1 MAQSP
6 DCYILAVQWTHDTC
20 WAQNVPLL
28 DSKMLQLRAA
38 EAFYMS
44 YPAWRCLRARMVAG
58 RLGSTGAERFSK
70 RSSVFLERASRALLP
85 GPLTRA
91 PRRSDICSS
100 PCCPPAQPVQAIR
113 STPRKQG
120 CIICMRS
127 RMTLAKSAW
136 RSAQASS
143 WSQCPEYSLP
153 GPLTRALRKSDICSC
168 PPAQPQYA

>member
-120 CIICMRS
+120 YHLYAVTNDISEERLEKRS
-127 RMTLAKSAW
+127 SIFLEPVSRV
-136 RSAQASS
+136 
-143 WSQCPEYSLP
+143 LP
-153 GPLTRALRKSDICSC
+153 ARALDQGTQKV
-168 PPAQPQYA
+168 